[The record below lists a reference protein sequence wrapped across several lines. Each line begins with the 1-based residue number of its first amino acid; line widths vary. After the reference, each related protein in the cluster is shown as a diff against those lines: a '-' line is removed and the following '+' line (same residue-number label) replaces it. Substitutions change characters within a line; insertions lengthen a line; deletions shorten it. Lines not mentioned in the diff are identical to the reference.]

1 MPAFPCYG
9 RRPNHLKQRLNP
21 FMAKSTLSFV
31 CQNCGAAYNRWQGK
45 CESCGEWNTLAEE
58 DVTGATT
65 MPVSIRSKR
74 KGRLFK
80 LETLTGKS
88 ADAPRLPSGMVELD
102 RVTGGGFVRGSV
114 LLVGGDPGIGK
125 STLLTQATSLMAR
138 AGHRAVYISGEEAVA
153 QVRLRAERLGLAD
166 APVQLA
172 AETSVEDIVSTLSEG
187 AVPRLIVIDSI
198 QTMWTDTVES
208 APGTVTQVR
217 ASAQALIRF
226 AKKSGAAIILVGHVT
241 KDGQIAGPRVVEHM
255 VDAVLSFEGEG
266 SQQFRILRAVKNRF
280 GPTDEIGVF
289 EMTGLGLREVSNPSE
304 LFLSERDLGSPGTAV
319 FAGIEGTRPVL
330 VELQALVAP
339 TSLGTPRRAVVGWDP
354 SRLSMV
360 LAVLEA
366 HCGVKLSGHDVYLN
380 VAGGLRIQEP
390 AADLAAAAA
399 LVSSLVNAPLADGR
413 GLFRRDFAFRRGPAG
428 GADLGPAEGSGETRL
443 RPRHPARSGPRRG
456 RRRCRSL
463 PQYRGRIDHPGRGY
477 RRARHPKGKPRWQ
490 PGDRGGGEKCHTCE
504 IPASGRLAGR
514 DLARPRRYT
523 TRARPG
529 VTRFPALREGPY
541 APHLGRY
548 RHADSRFGTYGRT

>member
-1 MPAFPCYG
+1 M
-9 RRPNHLKQRLNP
+9 RRIPDSDSHNP
-21 FMAKSTLSFV
+21 PMAKSALSFV

-45 CESCGEWNTLAEE
+45 CEACGEWNTLSEE
-58 DVTGATT
+58 DSGATA
-65 MPVSIRSKR
+65 MPASIRSRR
-74 KGRLFK
+74 KGRLFA

-88 ADAPRLPSGMVELD
+88 HEAPRLPSGMAELD

-125 STLLTQATSLMAR
+125 STLLTQATSLLAR

-187 AVPRLIVIDSI
+187 AAPRLIVIDSI

-217 ASAQALIRF
+217 ASAQTLIRF

-330 VELQALVAP
+330 AELARGDSGGDAGLSLNTVASLTSLVADIAARGSARANREGAP
-339 TSLGTPRRAVVGWDP
+339 VEKNATPAR
-354 SRLSMV
+354 
-360 LAVLEA
+360 
-366 HCGVKLSGHDVYLN
+366 
-380 VAGGLRIQEP
+380 
-390 AADLAAAAA
+390 
-399 LVSSLVNAPLADGR
+399 
-413 GLFRRDFAFRRGPAG
+413 FRRQ
-428 GADLGPAEGSGETRL
+428 EG
-443 RPRHPARSGPRRG
+443 
-456 RRRCRSL
+456 
-463 PQYRGRIDHPGRGY
+463 
-477 RRARHPKGKPRWQ
+477 
-490 PGDRGGGEKCHTCE
+490 
-504 IPASGRLAGR
+504 
-514 DLARPRRYT
+514 
-523 TRARPG
+523 
-529 VTRFPALREGPY
+529 
-541 APHLGRY
+541 
-548 RHADSRFGTYGRT
+548 

>member
-1 MPAFPCYG
+1 
-9 RRPNHLKQRLNP
+9 
-21 FMAKSTLSFV
+21 MAKPTLSFV
-31 CQNCGAAYNRWQGK
+31 CQACGTAYNRWQGK
-45 CESCGEWNTLAEE
+45 CDACGEWNTLVEE
-58 DVTGATT
+58 DVGGNNSVPA
-65 MPVSIRSKR
+65 SIRAKR
-74 KGRLFK
+74 KGRVFA
-80 LETLTGKS
+80 LESLSGKS
-88 ADAPRLPSGMVELD
+88 VDAPRLPTGMAELD

-125 STLLTQATSLMAR
+125 STLLTQATSVLAR

-153 QVRLRAERLGLAD
+153 QVRLRAERLGLAKT
-166 APVQLA
+166 PVQLA
-172 AETSVEDIVSTLSEG
+172 AETSVEDIISTLSEG
-187 AVPRLIVIDSI
+187 PVPRLIVIDSI

-226 AKKSGAAIILVGHVT
+226 AKKTGAAIILVGHVT

-266 SQQFRILRAVKNRF
+266 SQQFRILRSVKNRF

-289 EMTGLGLREVSNPSE
+289 EMTGLGLREVTNPSE

-339 TSLGTPRRAVVGWDP
+339 SSLGTPRRAVVGWDS

-366 HCGVKLSGHDVYLN
+366 HCGVKLSGYDVYFN
-380 VAGGLRIQEP
+380 VAGGLRIHEP

-399 LVSSLVNAPLADGR
+399 LVSSLANAPLPPDAVYFGEISLSGAVRPVAQAAARLKEAAKLGFQRAIVPESARGDTAVETGLSLQALGSLSTLVAEIAARGTPHREARNRHHDSDGDFR
-413 GLFRRDFAFRRGPAG
+413 DTGAGKIDPAPRFRR
-428 GADLGPAEGSGETRL
+428 
-443 RPRHPARSGPRRG
+443 
-456 RRRCRSL
+456 
-463 PQYRGRIDHPGRGY
+463 Q
-477 RRARHPKGKPRWQ
+477 
-490 PGDRGGGEKCHTCE
+490 DR
-504 IPASGRLAGR
+504 
-514 DLARPRRYT
+514 
-523 TRARPG
+523 
-529 VTRFPALREGPY
+529 
-541 APHLGRY
+541 
-548 RHADSRFGTYGRT
+548 

>member
-1 MPAFPCYG
+1 MTDAG
-9 RRPNHLKQRLNP
+9 ESH
-21 FMAKSTLSFV
+21 MGKSSLSFV

-45 CESCGEWNTLAEE
+45 CEACGEWNTLSEE
-58 DVTGATT
+58 EGATSV
-65 MPVSIRSKR
+65 PGSIRSKP
-74 KGRLFK
+74 KGRQFA
-80 LETLTGKS
+80 LETLSGKS
-88 ADAPRLPSGMVELD
+88 QEAPRLSSGMAELD

-125 STLLTQATSLMAR
+125 STLLTQATSLLAR

-226 AKKSGAAIILVGHVT
+226 AKKSGATIILVGHVT

-266 SQQFRILRAVKNRF
+266 SQEFRLLRAGKNRF
-280 GPTDEIGVF
+280 GPADEIGVF
-289 EMTGLGLREVSNPSE
+289 EMRGLGLREVSSPSE

-339 TSLGTPRRAVVGWDP
+339 TALGTPRRAVVGWDP
-354 SRLSMV
+354 ARLSMV

-366 HCGVKLSGHDVYLN
+366 HCGVRLGRHHVYLH
-380 VAGGLRIQEP
+380 VAGGLRIH
-390 AADLAAAAA
+390 
-399 LVSSLVNAPLADGR
+399 AP
-413 GLFRRDFAFRRGPAG
+413 
-428 GADLGPAEGSGETRL
+428 
-443 RPRHPARSGPRRG
+443 
-456 RRRCRSL
+456 
-463 PQYRGRIDHPGRGY
+463 
-477 RRARHPKGKPRWQ
+477 
-490 PGDRGGGEKCHTCE
+490 GGE
-504 IPASGRLAGR
+504 P
-514 DLARPRRYT
+514 
-523 TRARPG
+523 
-529 VTRFPALREGPY
+529 
-541 APHLGRY
+541 
-548 RHADSRFGTYGRT
+548 